1 MKRIILA
8 LTLLS
13 TTVVGASSAS
23 AQDYYYQGGYPVNYP
38 VQQQSQYP
46 VLKQVLIGGALVGA
60 GFLIGRATAP
70 KPNYYP
76 PVVQPYPTNYGGHH
90 HNHGPRGPM
99 PVGYRGW

>member
-8 LTLLS
+8 LTLLG
-13 TTVVGASSAS
+13 TTIGVQSAS
-23 AQDYYYQGGYPVNYP
+23 AQGYYGGGYPSYP

-76 PVVQPYPTNYGGHH
+76 PVVQPYPTNYRGHGHH
-90 HNHGPRGPM
+90 QNHGHHGPR